1 MGIPKTNKH
10 EMKYVKLKILKLDES
25 GYASNKKIDTNKLTL
40 KLKLSPKKQ
49 KKLLEEIYIV
59 ETWCKKNR

>member
-1 MGIPKTNKH
+1 
-10 EMKYVKLKILKLDES
+10 MKCVKLKILRIDES
-25 GYASNKKIDTNKLTL
+25 GYASNKKIDTNKL

>member
-1 MGIPKTNKH
+1 LGIPKTNKH